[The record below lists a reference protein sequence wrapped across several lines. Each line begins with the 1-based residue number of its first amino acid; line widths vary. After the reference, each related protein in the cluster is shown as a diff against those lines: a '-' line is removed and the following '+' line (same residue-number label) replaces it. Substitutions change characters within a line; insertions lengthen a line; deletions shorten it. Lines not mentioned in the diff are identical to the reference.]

1 MGKKEFAVRRILQL
15 VVLYFLI
22 ATVLWTMFRIAPGS
36 PMSNFIS
43 PELSQSQ
50 IQEMERQFGLADP
63 WYIQYLRY
71 LESVATLNFG
81 FSYARLIPVR
91 EVIAGR
97 IWNTVILMSASIVF
111 AYLIAVPA
119 GAFIAWKRGT
129 QFEQAGI
136 IFAIISR
143 SAPVFWTGIIAI
155 YLLAMRTGIFP
166 AGSMTTA
173 GKSFGGQLDMYLSAN
188 FFKHLILPALVQA
201 FYYVSL
207 PMLLMRSSML
217 EVMNEDFVNFA
228 KLKGISERTVIL
240 KHAARNALLPVVTA
254 FAIAAGYAIGG
265 SVVIETVFAWPG
277 IGRLLVSSVL
287 ANDYPVAQATF
298 LLLAMLVVIANFLA
312 DLAYGYLDPRVTYD

>member
-1 MGKKEFAVRRILQL
+1 MGKKEFAIRRLLQL

-22 ATVLWTMFRIAPGS
+22 ATVLWVMFRIAPGS

-50 IQEMERQFGLADP
+50 IREMERQFGLTRP
-63 WYIQYLRY
+63 WYVQYVRY
-71 LESVATLNFG
+71 LENVATLNFG
-81 FSYARLIPVR
+81 FSYATLIPVR

-97 IWNTVILMSASIVF
+97 IWNTIVLMATSLVF
-111 AYLIAVPA
+111 AYLIAVPM
-119 GAFIAWKRGT
+119 GAFVAWKRGT
-129 QFEQAGI
+129 QFEQVGI

-143 SAPVFWTGIIAI
+143 SAPIFWTGIIAI
-155 YLLAMRTGIFP
+155 YVLAMQTGIFP

-173 GKSFGGQLDMYLSAN
+173 GASYSGQLDMYLSVD
-188 FFKHLILPALVQA
+188 FIYHLILPALVQA

-228 KLKGISERTVIL
+228 KLKGISERSVIF

-265 SVVIETVFAWPG
+265 SVVVETVFAWPG
-277 IGRLLVSSVL
+277 IGRLMVSSVL

-298 LLLAMLVVIANFLA
+298 LLLAMLIVIANFLA